1 MPLGKARTHLVQKQV
16 RTALKV
22 QPVSV
27 EAAGEGEG
35 NGVVVSDEKHG
46 ASPKDEYRPLR
57 ACRLEAGR
65 QGKRA
70 GGRAHQ

>member
-46 ASPKDEYRPLR
+46 APPKDE
-57 ACRLEAGR
+57 
-65 QGKRA
+65 
-70 GGRAHQ
+70 